1 MQQERERAD
10 RAAARRG
17 EDVFYP
23 SWDSLRL
30 EDSEIPAQMI
40 ITIRDPEGNL
50 VTRLTGRTSSGI
62 TTVQWNLRYPS
73 ATPIRSGGGGGGFGG
88 FGGGGFGGGGN
99 QAHNGPYIIP
109 GSYTVSLATFDDGM
123 VTEFG
128 APQPF
133 DVYMLD
139 QTQRSPEVL
148 AFQKEVQR
156 LQRAVLGANAAA
168 GEAQTM
174 ITNLETAFERVPLD
188 NSDEIQNDVETLRRN
203 LQDVQWDLN
212 GDPTVRRRAESSPTS
227 LSQRLGRITG
237 GSWSG
242 TLTEVT
248 GMHHEQYQLVGD
260 EFVTILANLRTLIQI
275 DLKRLQDLA
284 DEVGAPWTSGRL
296 PVWSGVRVIP

>member
-1 MQQERERAD
+1 
-10 RAAARRG
+10 
-17 EDVFYP
+17 
-23 SWDSLRL
+23 
-30 EDSEIPAQMI
+30 
-40 ITIRDPEGNL
+40 
-50 VTRLTGRTSSGI
+50 
-62 TTVQWNLRYPS
+62 
-73 ATPIRSGGGGGGFGG
+73 
-88 FGGGGFGGGGN
+88 
-99 QAHNGPYIIP
+99 
-109 GSYTVSLATFDDGM
+109 M

-248 GMHHEQYQLVGD
+248 GMHQEQYQLVGD